1 MTTAQ
6 RQLYVYYRVE
16 ETAWQQA
23 SAVVVEFQQRLCKA
37 HPDLSARV
45 FRRPETKGGQVTLM
59 EVYAV
64 DAATSPEGIDI
75 TWQSRIESAA
85 VVMRRWQQGERHV
98 EWFDAVN

>member
-1 MTTAQ
+1 VTTAQ

-16 ETAWQQA
+16 EGVWQQA
-23 SAVVVEFQQRLCKA
+23 GAAVAEFQRRLCQA

-45 FRRPETKGGQVTLM
+45 LRRPETKGGQVTLM
-59 EVYAV
+59 EVYVV
-64 DAATSPEGIDI
+64 DPATNPEGIDI

-98 EWFDAVN
+98 EWFDAIL